1 MMPHRFVVLEKI
13 AFSLVVMS
21 AVACTAFI
29 TYERC
34 PDDLRDALDA
44 GKDMLA
50 MSAAGYSIACASA
63 DPNACIGLPTY

>member
-1 MMPHRFVVLEKI
+1 MPHRFVVLEKI

-21 AVACTAFI
+21 AVACSAFI

-34 PDDLRDALDA
+34 PEDVQEALAA

-50 MSAAGYSIACASA
+50 TSAAGYSIACASA
-63 DPNACIGLPTY
+63 SPDACIGLPTY